1 MARYFLTIPA
11 KEDIKEITR
20 YIAQFNPDAARRLTQ
35 AIKQQCKLLANFPN
49 MGRNQ
54 DDFESGLQSFPV
66 ENYLIFYRAVG
77 EGVEI
82 LRVLS
87 GYQDLEAIFYGDEGE

>member
-1 MARYFLTIPA
+1 MARYILAPSA
-11 KEDIKEITR
+11 KRELREIVR
-20 YIAQFNPDAARRLTQ
+20 YIAQFNPDAARRLAQ

-54 DDFESGLQSFPV
+54 DDFEPGLQSFPV

-77 EGVEI
+77 GGVEI
-82 LRVLS
+82 VRLVS
-87 GYQDLEAIFYGDEGE
+87 GDRDLEAIFSGDEGE

>member
-1 MARYFLTIPA
+1 MVRYILSPSA
-11 KEDIKEITR
+11 KRDIKEIVR
-20 YIAQFNPDAARRLTQ
+20 YIGQFNPDSARRLTQ

-54 DDFESGLQSFPV
+54 DDFEPGLQSFPV
-66 ENYLIFYRAVG
+66 ENYWIFYRAAG

-82 LRVLS
+82 VRVVS
-87 GYQDLEAIFYGDEGE
+87 GYQDLEAIFSGDEGE

>member
-1 MARYFLTIPA
+1 MAGYILAPSA
-11 KEDIKEITR
+11 KRDMKEIAG
-20 YIAQFNPDAARRLTQ
+20 YIAQFNPDSARRLTQ

-54 DDFESGLQSFPV
+54 DDFEPGLQSFPV

-82 LRVLS
+82 VRVLS
-87 GYQDLEAIFYGDEGE
+87 GYQDLEAIFYGDEGN